1 MTLTVY
7 LPEQQLLQVSV
18 ASVVAEAENGSFG
31 LLPRHVDVVAALVPG
46 ILTYTE
52 PGGAGGLVAVDRGIL
67 VKCGSRVDVS
77 VRRAVVGEDL
87 GTLEATVR
95 DEFETLDE
103 REAAMH
109 DTLQKLEVDL
119 MRRFTRLRSAG
130 DQ

>member
-52 PGGAGGLVAVDRGIL
+52 PGGAEGLVAVDRGIL
-67 VKCGSRVDVS
+67 VKCGPRVDVS
-77 VRRAVVGEDL
+77 VRRAVMGEDL

-103 REAAMH
+103 QEAAMH

-119 MRRFTRLRSAG
+119 MRRFTRLRSAENH
-130 DQ
+130 